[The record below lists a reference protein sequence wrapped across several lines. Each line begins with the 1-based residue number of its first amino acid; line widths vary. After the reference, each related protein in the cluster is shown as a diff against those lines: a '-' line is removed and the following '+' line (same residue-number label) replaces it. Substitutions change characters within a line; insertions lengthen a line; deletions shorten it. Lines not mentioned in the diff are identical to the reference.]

1 MIKLSLVIRIKG
13 EGYMSNQNVKDSLVK
28 VGHGI
33 VKVGSKTK
41 DVALE
46 SKDKSVNKT

>member
-1 MIKLSLVIRIKG
+1 
-13 EGYMSNQNVKDSLVK
+13 MSNQNVKDSLVK

-46 SKDKSVNKT
+46 SKDKKFVISIIELEK

>member
-1 MIKLSLVIRIKG
+1 
-13 EGYMSNQNVKDSLVK
+13 MSNQNVKDSLVK